1 MQRNAVVIATHAA
14 QRNAAQCSTM
24 QHKRNAVA
32 KKKFENT
39 CIFQIFVVYCS
50 VEFEVAEI

>member
-14 QRNAAQCSTM
+14 QRNADAPQ
-24 QHKRNAVA
+24 RAVIRR
-32 KKKFENT
+32 KKNLKNT